1 MRSYSKFLISLFT
14 ILVSF
19 HASAQNYP
27 SKTVRIIVPYAP
39 GGPIDVA
46 ARVVGQK
53 LQEMWGQPVVVDNRA
68 GAGGIIGTEA
78 VARAAP
84 DGYTLLM
91 GTFNELAINPALFS
105 KLPYDPEHSFAPIAL
120 VSQNPMVLASNP
132 KAKIS
137 SPKEL
142 IAAAEASKEP
152 IAWASPGLGTSN
164 HIVGEWFAGEAGI
177 KTLHIPYKGAPA
189 ALNSTLTGETAYGIF
204 SLVSALPF
212 IKAGTLQLIAVSTE
226 KRSPLAPD
234 WPTLSESGIPV
245 DLSVRAALFAPAG
258 TPKALITKINTDVV
272 RILQSPDTRERFASL
287 GVEPVGSTPE
297 QLDAAIKTAT
307 TQIGKVVKRA
317 QIKVE

>member
-142 IAAAEASKEP
+142 IAAAEASKQGTDRL
-152 IAWASPGLGTSN
+152 GL
-164 HIVGEWFAGEAGI
+164 AGLRHE
-177 KTLHIPYKGAPA
+177 
-189 ALNSTLTGETAYGIF
+189 
-204 SLVSALPF
+204 
-212 IKAGTLQLIAVSTE
+212 
-226 KRSPLAPD
+226 
-234 WPTLSESGIPV
+234 
-245 DLSVRAALFAPAG
+245 
-258 TPKALITKINTDVV
+258 
-272 RILQSPDTRERFASL
+272 
-287 GVEPVGSTPE
+287 
-297 QLDAAIKTAT
+297 
-307 TQIGKVVKRA
+307 
-317 QIKVE
+317 